1 MVSNVALSAGVGPDA
16 MTVQAWTR
24 SRAVNPIS
32 VMLMR
37 KHAVPVM
44 ARRDDGSTVNIAS
57 IAVIRALARH
67 TGI

>member
-1 MVSNVALSAGVGPDA
+1 MVSNVGLYAGVGPDA

-24 SRAVNPIS
+24 SWAVNPIC
-32 VMLMR
+32 VILMR
-37 KHAVPVM
+37 KHAVPVR
-44 ARRDDGSTVNIAS
+44 ARRGGGSTVNISS